1 MISGIGIDITEIA
14 RVKLA
19 QARHSKFAE
28 RVLTANEKAIFEDL
42 AGQRRFEFLAG
53 RFSAKESFSK
63 AYGTGIGKFVSFQD
77 LEILVDPQNGRP
89 RIEKYP
95 LADHLRAFISIS
107 HTDSLVMTEVILE
120 KKL

>member
-14 RVKLA
+14 RIK
-19 QARHSKFAE
+19 QTQIRHPKFAE
-28 RVLTANEKAIFEDL
+28 RVLTANEKAIFEEL
-42 AGQRRFEFLAG
+42 ADQRRFEFLAG

-63 AYGTGIGKFVSFQD
+63 AYGTGIGRFVSFQD
-77 LEILVDPQNGRP
+77 LEILIDPQNGKP

-95 LADHLRAFISIS
+95 LASRLRAFISIS